1 MDIWGIWISKE
12 KYEIKSHHRMRYN
25 EEEFTSKRL
34 LCVVCL
40 LQASLAS
47 PTTGAVSGLFQM
59 CRVMQCNA
67 LLLW

>member
-1 MDIWGIWISKE
+1 MDIWEIWISKE
-12 KYEIKSHHRMRYN
+12 ISEIKSHRMRYN

-34 LCVVCL
+34 LCAVCL
-40 LQASLAS
+40 LQAGLAS

-67 LLLW
+67 LLSW